1 MEFYASRTGWFI
13 LKLTQGF
20 YFDAAHTLD
29 KRDVDCHTKIKSATI
44 HGHTYHASIS
54 IEGEPDENGMIRDLN
69 AVWLMI
75 DFVKSHLDHK
85 FLNEVEGLGMPTI
98 ENLCLFISKKARLK
112 GLCEVTVERKASG
125 DKCTF
130 EIKKSIQI
138 KKVKN
143 EH

>member
-85 FLNEVEGLGMPTI
+85 FLNEVEGLGRPTL

-130 EIKKSIQI
+130 EIKKSIPI
-138 KKVKN
+138 RKA
-143 EH
+143 E

>member
-20 YFDAAHTLD
+20 YFEAAHTLD

-54 IEGEPDENGMIRDLN
+54 IEGEPDENGMIKDLN

-85 FLNEVEGLGMPTI
+85 FLNEVEGLGRPTL

-130 EIKKSIQI
+130 EIKKSIPI
-138 KKVKN
+138 RKA
-143 EH
+143 E

>member
-1 MEFYASRTGWFI
+1 MELYASRTGRFI

-20 YFDAAHTLD
+20 YFDAAHTLCN
-29 KRDVDCHTKIKSATI
+29 RDVDCHTRIKSGTV

-54 IEGEPDENGMIRDLN
+54 VEGEPDENGMIKDLN

-75 DFVKSHLDHK
+75 DFIRSHLDHK
-85 FLNEVEGLGMPTI
+85 FLNDVEGLGSPTL

-125 DKCTF
+125 DKCTL
-130 EIKKSIQI
+130 EIRKTIPIQ
-138 KKVKN
+138 KA
-143 EH
+143 E

>member
-85 FLNEVEGLGMPTI
+85 FLNEVEGLGRPTI

>member
-1 MEFYASRTGWFI
+1 M
-13 LKLTQGF
+13 KLTQSF
-20 YFDAAHTLD
+20 YFEAAHTLD

-44 HGHTYHASIS
+44 HGHTYHASVS

-75 DFVKSHLDHK
+75 DFIKSHLDHK
-85 FLNEVEGLGMPTI
+85 FLDDVEGLGRPTL

-125 DKCTF
+125 DKCTL
-130 EIKKSIQI
+130 EIKKTIPI
-138 KKVKN
+138 KASEK
-143 EH
+143 

>member
-29 KRDVDCHTKIKSATI
+29 KRDVDCHTQIKSATI

-75 DFVKSHLDHK
+75 DFVRSHLDHK
-85 FLNEVEGLGMPTI
+85 FLNEVEGLGRPTL

-125 DKCTF
+125 DKCTY
-130 EIKKSIQI
+130 EIKKSIPI
-138 KKVKN
+138 RKA
-143 EH
+143 E

>member
-20 YFDAAHTLD
+20 YFEAAHTLD

-85 FLNEVEGLGMPTI
+85 FLNEVEGLGRPTL
-98 ENLCLFISKKARLK
+98 ENLCFFISKKTRLK

-130 EIKKSIQI
+130 EIKKSIPI
-138 KKVKN
+138 RKA
-143 EH
+143 E

>member
-29 KRDVDCHTKIKSATI
+29 KRDVDCHTQIKSATI

-75 DFVKSHLDHK
+75 DFIRSHLDHK
-85 FLNEVEGLGMPTI
+85 FLNEVEGLGRPTL

-125 DKCTF
+125 DKCTY
-130 EIKKSIQI
+130 EIKKSIPI
-138 KKVKN
+138 RKA
-143 EH
+143 E